1 MGILTQSL
9 GIGLIILGGAF
20 AISVIYVTISREKY
34 LRLQIEYE
42 EAQAARIHAQIEYQ
56 EMLNKTAI
64 LDSLKSTQE
73 ELELETIEYQVE
85 Q

>member
-1 MGILTQSL
+1 MGILMQSL
-9 GIGLIILGGAF
+9 GIGLIILGIAF

-34 LRLQIEYE
+34 LRLQIEFE
-42 EAQAARIHAQIEYQ
+42 EAQAARIKAQIEYQ
-56 EMLNKTAI
+56 EMVNKSAI